1 MSTSINTAESTAISG
16 PGSTVGRR
24 VNPITWLAAVIGV
37 VLAPRRSQRGIVT
50 VEFIFGTLVVIAIVT
65 IVATMLHDATMA
77 SFFADIFK
85 KLVKMIF
92 A

>member
-1 MSTSINTAESTAISG
+1 M
-16 PGSTVGRR
+16 
-24 VNPITWLAAVIGV
+24 
-37 VLAPRRSQRGIVT
+37 VT

-65 IVATMLHDATMA
+65 IVATMLHDAKMA
-77 SFFADIFK
+77 AFFADIFK

>member
-1 MSTSINTAESTAISG
+1 MTTSIDTTTGTNRQAG
-16 PGSTVGRR
+16 RRR
-24 VNPITWLAAVIGV
+24 VNPITWVAAVVGV
-37 VLAPRRSQRGIVT
+37 ILAPRKPQRGMVT

-65 IVATMLHDATMA
+65 IVATMLHDAKMA
-77 SFFADIFK
+77 AFFADIFK